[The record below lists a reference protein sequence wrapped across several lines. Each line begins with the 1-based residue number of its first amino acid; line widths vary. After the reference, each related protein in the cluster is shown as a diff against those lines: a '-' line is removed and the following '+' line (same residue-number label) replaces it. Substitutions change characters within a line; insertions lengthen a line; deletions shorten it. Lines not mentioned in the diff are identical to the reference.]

1 MPSIR
6 VQIAEAKFDAK
17 KLLPKLSELTAK
29 SLGKP
34 EQYVMAVAEP
44 AAILMAREPGPAAM
58 AEVRSIGGLSAEKNT
73 RLTQA
78 LCALLKSELGI
89 PPDRVYVT
97 FVDVKG
103 ENWGHDNSIFG

>member
-6 VQIAEAKFDAK
+6 VQISEAPFDAK
-17 KLLPKLSELTAK
+17 KLLPELSRLTAE

-44 AAILMAREPGPAAM
+44 AAILMSREPGPAAM
-58 AEVRSIGGLSAEKNT
+58 AEVRSIGGLNAAKNT

-89 PPDRVYVT
+89 PPERVYVT